1 MTEEA
6 KRLIRAGIQ
15 NPSAFARPFALP
27 PSTPKDRVQVLRK
40 AFQETL
46 KDPTFVAEM
55 DKAKLTLEPATA
67 EELERLV
74 AEVFA
79 LDQTL
84 IAKLKNVLYK

>member
-1 MTEEA
+1 V
-6 KRLIRAGIQ
+6 R
-15 NPSAFARPFALP
+15 
-27 PSTPKDRVQVLRK
+27 VLRK

-46 KDPTFVAEM
+46 KDPAFVAEM

-84 IAKLKNVLYK
+84 VAKLKDRPLQVAGGGRPERGAAAPSGNLRVVRERTETRQ